1 MKKILRAKSLTVTVT
16 QPAVVQIILEA
27 STKSMAYSMS
37 LMADT
42 KNLALKEVR
51 EMLEPAYEKL
61 AVALSEFSIRANKAE
76 LFDLDI
82 QLFCSLGYMKISF
95 KQELDEFIQPY
106 NLTIL
111 PPDGSNLFLRNIT
124 SQNIGEVDTLVSERR
139 V

>member
-1 MKKILRAKSLTVTVT
+1 MKRILRAKSLTVTVT

-42 KNLALKEVR
+42 KNLALKVR
-51 EMLEPAYEKL
+51 AMLDPAYEKL
-61 AVALSEFSIRANKAE
+61 AVALSEFGIRANKAE

-82 QLFCSLGYMKISF
+82 HLLCSLGYMKISF